1 MKFPPNIK
9 IPDSLKGVFKKSSTP
24 DPLREPRR
32 NPKDNIPLNFR
43 ERSNARVSLMASVIV
58 LAILVLFF
66 NQLDYRLIRKPAI
79 DAQKKAAAV
88 KAKADQEAADTTAE
102 TTTASVIAVGDN
114 LYHQSLIDA
123 GASSDGNWNYDKIY
137 THIQNAIKDAD
148 IKMIDQET
156 VFTTDHDSV
165 SSYPSFATPT
175 EVGDAIIKAGF
186 NVVESANNH
195 IDDFGEGFLTDTLN
209 FWKTKYPDVT
219 LLGIHDSQEDA
230 DTVKI
235 REVNGIK
242 IAFLDYT
249 YGTNVGGIEGK
260 DYMIDMIRK
269 DKITAM
275 IQKAKQQADCIIF
288 VAHWGTEDETMPNEY
303 EKQWAAYLMEQGV
316 NVIIGGHPHVL
327 QPYGRLTDDK
337 GNETVVFYSLGNFV
351 STQQKLEELLGG
363 MAKFTIQKTVQDG
376 KTSIEILTPTVEPL
390 VMHYNSDAGEF
401 GPYMLSDYTEEL
413 ASQNGVQ
420 SYIGSG
426 VFTLDNLKKKFNEI
440 MSMNVTP
447 STGTNLLDVTID
459 TDLNMIDASGN
470 VVEDTD
476 SITAEKYYADKG
488 IDITSENFNS
498 ADNNSGSTDDSSDD
512 GSYDDSYSD
521 DGSYDDGSYDDGSYD
536 DGSTRLEFEIPARG
550 LIGFRGDF
558 MTSTKGTGI
567 LNTSFDDYA
576 PYKGDIQYRK
586 QGSLI
591 AFEAGESVTYGLFA
605 AQERGTLFIGPGER
619 VYAGMVIGQNGKA
632 EDIELNVCK
641 TKHLTNTRSSS
652 ADDALKLTPPKVLS
666 LEQALEFI
674 DNDELL
680 EITPTSLR
688 IRKKILDSRLR
699 KRANLK

>member
-1 MKFPPNIK
+1 MKFPPNFNN
-9 IPDSLKGVFKKSSTP
+9 PFKKENLPESLQNFRE
-24 DPLREPRR
+24 LRESRKAVKR
-32 NPKDNIPLNFR
+32 NSRDNIPLNFR
-43 ERSNARVSLMASVIV
+43 ERSNARTSLIASIVV
-58 LAILVLFF
+58 LAFLVLFF

-79 DAQKKAAAV
+79 DAQKKATAM
-88 KAKADQEAADTTAE
+88 KEQKKTEAESVE

-123 GASSDGNWNYDKIY
+123 GVSEDGNWNYDNIY
-137 THIQNAIKDAD
+137 THILDAIKDAD
-148 IKMIDQET
+148 VKMIDQET

-195 IDDFGEGFLTDTLN
+195 IDDFGEGFLNDTLN

-219 LLGIHDSQEDA
+219 LIGIHDSQEDS

-249 YGTNVGGIEGK
+249 YGTKVGGIEGK

-269 DKITAM
+269 EKITTM
-275 IQKAKQQADCIIF
+275 IQKAKKQADCIIF

-363 MAKFTIQKTVQDG
+363 MAKFTIQKTVQNG
-376 KTSIEILTPTVEPL
+376 KTSIQILTPTVEPL
-390 VMHYNSDAGEF
+390 VMHYNSEAGEF

-413 ASQNGVQ
+413 ASQHGVQ
-420 SYIGSG
+420 KYIGN

-447 STGTNLLDVTID
+447 STGTDLLDVTIN
-459 TDLNMIDASGN
+459 TDLNMVDASGN
-470 VVEDTD
+470 VVEDTN
-476 SITAEKYYADKG
+476 SITAEQYYADKG
-488 IDITSENFNS
+488 IDVNSEDFNA
-498 ADNNSGSTDDSSDD
+498 ADNGSGNSDDSSYDSSDD
-512 GSYDDSYSD
+512 SSYDDSSYDDSSYDDSYD
-521 DGSYDDGSYDDGSYD
+521 DSSYDDSSYDASYDDS
-536 DGSTRLEFEIPARG
+536 EE
-550 LIGFRGDF
+550 
-558 MTSTKGTGI
+558 
-567 LNTSFDDYA
+567 
-576 PYKGDIQYRK
+576 
-586 QGSLI
+586 
-591 AFEAGESVTYGLFA
+591 
-605 AQERGTLFIGPGER
+605 
-619 VYAGMVIGQNGKA
+619 
-632 EDIELNVCK
+632 
-641 TKHLTNTRSSS
+641 
-652 ADDALKLTPPKVLS
+652 
-666 LEQALEFI
+666 
-674 DNDELL
+674 
-680 EITPTSLR
+680 
-688 IRKKILDSRLR
+688 
-699 KRANLK
+699 

>member
-1 MKFPPNIK
+1 MKFPLNFNNP
-9 IPDSLKGVFKKSSTP
+9 FKKENLTEG
-24 DPLREPRR
+24 LQNFREERENRKTVKR
-32 NPKDNIPLNFR
+32 NFKENIPLNFR
-43 ERSNARVSLMASVIV
+43 ERSNARASLLASVIV
-58 LAILVLFF
+58 LAVLVILF
-66 NQLDYRLIRKPAI
+66 NQLDYRMIRKPAI
-79 DAQKKAAAV
+79 DAQKKTAAA
-88 KAKADQEAADTTAE
+88 KEKPETTA
-102 TTTASVIAVGDN
+102 TTSDVTTASVIAVGDN

-123 GASSDGNWNYDKIY
+123 GASEDGNWNYDKIY
-137 THIQNAIKDAD
+137 THITDAIKDAD
-148 IKMIDQET
+148 IRMIDQET

-175 EVGDAIIKAGF
+175 EVGDAIVKAGF

-269 DKITAM
+269 EKITTM

-327 QPYGRLTDDK
+327 QPYGRISDGK

-363 MAKFTIQKTVQDG
+363 MAKFTIQKTVENG
-376 KTSIEILTPTVEPL
+376 KTSIQILTPTVEPL

-420 SYIGSG
+420 KYIGDG

-459 TDLNMIDASGN
+459 TDLNMVDSSGN
-470 VVEDTD
+470 IVEDTD
-476 SITAEKYYADKG
+476 SITAEQYYADKG
-488 IDITSENFNS
+488 IDVNSEDFNS
-498 ADNNSGSTDDSSDD
+498 ADSNSGNTDDSSDDSSDDGSDD
-512 GSYDDSYSD
+512 GSYDDSSYD
-521 DGSYDDGSYDDGSYD
+521 DSSYDDGSYDDGSYD
-536 DGSTRLEFEIPARG
+536 DNSYDDTGDYGSEE
-550 LIGFRGDF
+550 
-558 MTSTKGTGI
+558 
-567 LNTSFDDYA
+567 
-576 PYKGDIQYRK
+576 
-586 QGSLI
+586 
-591 AFEAGESVTYGLFA
+591 
-605 AQERGTLFIGPGER
+605 
-619 VYAGMVIGQNGKA
+619 
-632 EDIELNVCK
+632 
-641 TKHLTNTRSSS
+641 
-652 ADDALKLTPPKVLS
+652 
-666 LEQALEFI
+666 
-674 DNDELL
+674 
-680 EITPTSLR
+680 
-688 IRKKILDSRLR
+688 
-699 KRANLK
+699 

>member
-1 MKFPPNIK
+1 MKFPLNFNNP
-9 IPDSLKGVFKKSSTP
+9 FKKENLTEG
-24 DPLREPRR
+24 LQNFREERENRKTVKR
-32 NPKDNIPLNFR
+32 NFKENIPLNFR
-43 ERSNARVSLMASVIV
+43 ERSNARASLLASVIV
-58 LAILVLFF
+58 LAVLVILF
-66 NQLDYRLIRKPAI
+66 NQLDYRMIRKPAI
-79 DAQKKAAAV
+79 DAQKKTAAA
-88 KAKADQEAADTTAE
+88 KEKPETTA
-102 TTTASVIAVGDN
+102 TTSDVTTASVIAVGDN

-123 GASSDGNWNYDKIY
+123 GASEDGNWNYDKIY
-137 THIQNAIKDAD
+137 THITDAIKDAD
-148 IKMIDQET
+148 IRMIDQET

-175 EVGDAIIKAGF
+175 EVGDAIVKAGF

-269 DKITAM
+269 EKITTM

-327 QPYGRLTDDK
+327 QPYGRISDGK

-363 MAKFTIQKTVQDG
+363 MAKFTIQKTVENG
-376 KTSIEILTPTVEPL
+376 KTSIQILTPTVEPL

-420 SYIGSG
+420 KYIGDG

-459 TDLNMIDASGN
+459 TDLNMVDSSGN
-470 VVEDTD
+470 IVEDTD
-476 SITAEKYYADKG
+476 SITAEQYYADKG
-488 IDITSENFNS
+488 IDINSEDFNS
-498 ADNNSGSTDDSSDD
+498 ADSNSGNTDDSSDDSSDDGSDD
-512 GSYDDSYSD
+512 GSYDDSSYD
-521 DGSYDDGSYDDGSYD
+521 DSSYDNGSYDDGSYDDSSYD
-536 DGSTRLEFEIPARG
+536 DT
-550 LIGFRGDF
+550 GD
-558 MTSTKGTGI
+558 
-567 LNTSFDDYA
+567 Y
-576 PYKGDIQYRK
+576 
-586 QGSLI
+586 
-591 AFEAGESVTYGLFA
+591 
-605 AQERGTLFIGPGER
+605 
-619 VYAGMVIGQNGKA
+619 
-632 EDIELNVCK
+632 
-641 TKHLTNTRSSS
+641 
-652 ADDALKLTPPKVLS
+652 
-666 LEQALEFI
+666 
-674 DNDELL
+674 
-680 EITPTSLR
+680 
-688 IRKKILDSRLR
+688 DSEE
-699 KRANLK
+699 

>member
-1 MKFPPNIK
+1 MKFPLNFNNP
-9 IPDSLKGVFKKSSTP
+9 FKKENLTEG
-24 DPLREPRR
+24 LQNFREERENRKTVKR
-32 NPKDNIPLNFR
+32 NFKENIPLNFR
-43 ERSNARVSLMASVIV
+43 ERSNARASLLASVIV
-58 LAILVLFF
+58 LAVLVILF
-66 NQLDYRLIRKPAI
+66 NQLDYRMIRKPAI
-79 DAQKKAAAV
+79 DAQKKAAT
-88 KAKADQEAADTTAE
+88 AKEKPETTA
-102 TTTASVIAVGDN
+102 TTSDVTTASVIAVGDN

-123 GASSDGNWNYDKIY
+123 GASEDGNWNYDKIY
-137 THIQNAIKDAD
+137 THITDAIKDAD
-148 IKMIDQET
+148 IRMIDQET

-175 EVGDAIIKAGF
+175 EVGDAIVKAGF

-230 DTVKI
+230 DTIKI

-269 DKITAM
+269 EKITTM

-327 QPYGRLTDDK
+327 QPYGRISDGK

-363 MAKFTIQKTVQDG
+363 MAKFTIQKTVENG
-376 KTSIEILTPTVEPL
+376 KTSIQILTPTVEPL

-420 SYIGSG
+420 KYIGDS

-447 STGTNLLDVTID
+447 STGTNLLDVIID
-459 TDLNMIDASGN
+459 TDLNMVDSSGN
-470 VVEDTD
+470 IVEDTD
-476 SITAEKYYADKG
+476 SITAEQYYADKG
-488 IDITSENFNS
+488 IDINSEDFNS
-498 ADNNSGSTDDSSDD
+498 ADSNSGNTDDSSDDSSDDGSDD
-512 GSYDDSYSD
+512 GSYDDSSYD
-521 DGSYDDGSYDDGSYD
+521 DSSYDDGSYDDGSYD
-536 DGSTRLEFEIPARG
+536 DSSYDDT
-550 LIGFRGDF
+550 GD
-558 MTSTKGTGI
+558 
-567 LNTSFDDYA
+567 Y
-576 PYKGDIQYRK
+576 
-586 QGSLI
+586 
-591 AFEAGESVTYGLFA
+591 
-605 AQERGTLFIGPGER
+605 
-619 VYAGMVIGQNGKA
+619 
-632 EDIELNVCK
+632 
-641 TKHLTNTRSSS
+641 
-652 ADDALKLTPPKVLS
+652 
-666 LEQALEFI
+666 
-674 DNDELL
+674 
-680 EITPTSLR
+680 
-688 IRKKILDSRLR
+688 DSEE
-699 KRANLK
+699 

>member
-1 MKFPPNIK
+1 MKFPPNFNN
-9 IPDSLKGVFKKSSTP
+9 PFK
-24 DPLREPRR
+24 RENLPERLQNFREARENRKAVKR
-32 NPKDNIPLNFR
+32 NFKENIPLNFR
-43 ERSNARVSLMASVIV
+43 ERSNARTSLLASVTV
-58 LAILVLFF
+58 LAILVILF

-79 DAQKKAAAV
+79 DAQKKAV
-88 KAKADQEAADTTAE
+88 TAKEKQETEAATGDV
-102 TTTASVIAVGDN
+102 TTASVIAVGDN

-123 GASSDGNWNYDKIY
+123 GVSEDGTWNYDKIY
-137 THIQNAIKDAD
+137 THITDAIKDAD
-148 IKMIDQET
+148 IRMIDQET
-156 VFTTDHDSV
+156 VFTTDHDNV

-209 FWKTKYPDVT
+209 FWKTNYPDVT
-219 LLGIHDSQEDA
+219 LIGIHDSQEDA

-269 DKITAM
+269 DKITTM

-316 NVIIGGHPHVL
+316 NVIIGGHPYVL

-363 MAKFTIQKTVQDG
+363 MAKFTIQKTVKDG
-376 KTSIEILTPTVEPL
+376 KTSVKILTPTVEPL
-390 VMHYNSDAGEF
+390 VMHYNSDSGEF

-420 SYIGSG
+420 KYIGDG

-447 STGTNLLDVTID
+447 STGTNLLDVTIN
-459 TDLNMIDASGN
+459 TDLNMIDSSGN
-470 VVEDTD
+470 VVEDTA
-476 SITAEKYYADKG
+476 SITAEQYYADKG
-488 IDITSENFNS
+488 IDITSESFNT
-498 ADNNSGSTDDSSDD
+498 ADNSSGSAEGSSDDSSDD
-512 GSYDDSYSD
+512 GSD

-536 DGSTRLEFEIPARG
+536 DSYY
-550 LIGFRGDF
+550 
-558 MTSTKGTGI
+558 
-567 LNTSFDDYA
+567 DD
-576 PYKGDIQYRK
+576 
-586 QGSLI
+586 S
-591 AFEAGESVTYGLFA
+591 EE
-605 AQERGTLFIGPGER
+605 
-619 VYAGMVIGQNGKA
+619 
-632 EDIELNVCK
+632 
-641 TKHLTNTRSSS
+641 
-652 ADDALKLTPPKVLS
+652 
-666 LEQALEFI
+666 
-674 DNDELL
+674 
-680 EITPTSLR
+680 
-688 IRKKILDSRLR
+688 
-699 KRANLK
+699 

>member
-1 MKFPPNIK
+1 MKFPLNFNN
-9 IPDSLKGVFKKSSTP
+9 SFKKENLTEG
-24 DPLREPRR
+24 LQNFREERENRKTVKR
-32 NPKDNIPLNFR
+32 NFKENIPLNFR
-43 ERSNARVSLMASVIV
+43 ERSNARASLLASVIV
-58 LAILVLFF
+58 LAVLVILF

-79 DAQKKAAAV
+79 DAQKKAAT
-88 KAKADQEAADTTAE
+88 AKEKPETTA
-102 TTTASVIAVGDN
+102 TTSDVTTASVIAVGDN

-123 GASSDGNWNYDKIY
+123 GASEDGNWNYDKIY
-137 THIQNAIKDAD
+137 THITDAIKDAD
-148 IKMIDQET
+148 IRMIDQET

-175 EVGDAIIKAGF
+175 EVGDAIVKAGF

-269 DKITAM
+269 EKITTM

-327 QPYGRLTDDK
+327 QPYGRISDGK

-363 MAKFTIQKTVQDG
+363 MAKFTIQKTVENG
-376 KTSIEILTPTVEPL
+376 KTSIQILTPTVEPL

-420 SYIGSG
+420 KYIGDG

-447 STGTNLLDVTID
+447 STGTNLLDVIID
-459 TDLNMIDASGN
+459 TDLNMVDSSGN
-470 VVEDTD
+470 IVEDTD
-476 SITAEKYYADKG
+476 SITAEQYYADKG
-488 IDITSENFNS
+488 IDINSEDFNS
-498 ADNNSGSTDDSSDD
+498 ADSNSGNTDDSSDDSSDDGSDD
-512 GSYDDSYSD
+512 GSYDDSSYD
-521 DGSYDDGSYDDGSYD
+521 DSSYDDGSYDDGSYD
-536 DGSTRLEFEIPARG
+536 DSSYDDT
-550 LIGFRGDF
+550 GD
-558 MTSTKGTGI
+558 
-567 LNTSFDDYA
+567 Y
-576 PYKGDIQYRK
+576 
-586 QGSLI
+586 
-591 AFEAGESVTYGLFA
+591 
-605 AQERGTLFIGPGER
+605 
-619 VYAGMVIGQNGKA
+619 
-632 EDIELNVCK
+632 
-641 TKHLTNTRSSS
+641 
-652 ADDALKLTPPKVLS
+652 
-666 LEQALEFI
+666 
-674 DNDELL
+674 
-680 EITPTSLR
+680 
-688 IRKKILDSRLR
+688 DSEE
-699 KRANLK
+699 